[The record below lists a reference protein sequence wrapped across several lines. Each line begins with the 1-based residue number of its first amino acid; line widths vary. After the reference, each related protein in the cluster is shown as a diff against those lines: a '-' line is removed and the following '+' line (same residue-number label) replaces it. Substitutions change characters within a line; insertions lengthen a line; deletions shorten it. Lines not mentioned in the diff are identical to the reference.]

1 MKRRI
6 ECGDFQ
12 GRLSAD
18 SLEATQEAGRSLLA
32 SGWVWFLGAC
42 SLAAWS
48 FIYVVVSWAAR

>member
-18 SLEATQEAGRSLLA
+18 SLEATQEVGRSLLA
-32 SGWVWFLGAC
+32 SSWFWYGGIA
-42 SLAAWS
+42 SLAAWC
-48 FIYVVVSWAAR
+48 VVYLVACHG